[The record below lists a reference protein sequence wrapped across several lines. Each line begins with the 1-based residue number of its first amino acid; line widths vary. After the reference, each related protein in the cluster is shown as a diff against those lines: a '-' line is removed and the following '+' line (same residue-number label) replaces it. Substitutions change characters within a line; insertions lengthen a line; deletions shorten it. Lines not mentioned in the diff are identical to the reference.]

1 MSESEKPTLWR
12 IILSTLAAAFGVQSD
27 RNRKQDFTYGNIY
40 VYIIAGVVFTL
51 LFIAAIVALV
61 HLVLGASV

>member
-51 LFIAAIVALV
+51 LFIAAIVALA